1 MKRISEVLF
10 EKDQLRGT
18 GQSVV
23 EQKRFVILR

>member
-10 EKDQLRGT
+10 EKDQLCGT

-23 EQKRFVILR
+23 RQIGFVFLR